1 MYTQYRLK
9 TLILWLKSE
18 GVIDTQADFATAIG
32 INATNLS
39 TALKGDKRYLNEKLI
54 GKIAKAFP
62 AINPAWL
69 LTGEGEMLRTPAV
82 TQTVVGDGNTQVQ
95 GSGNTVAPSNSA
107 LERALERALDELKG
121 CHAMLQ
127 KSQQQIDRL
136 LGIVETMQQQT
147 AKAIDADPPT

>member
-1 MYTQYRLK
+1 MCTQYRLK
-9 TLILWLKSE
+9 ALILWLKSG

-54 GKIAKAFP
+54 GRVAKAFP
-62 AINPAWL
+62 TINPAWL
-69 LTGEGEMLRTPAV
+69 LTGEGEMLREPSQ

-95 GSGNTVAPSNSA
+95 GSGNTVTPSNGI
-107 LERALERALDELKG
+107 LEKALDGIKG

-136 LGIVETMQQQT
+136 LGIIETMQQQT
-147 AKAIDADPPT
+147 AKKEEGTKDV